1 MLYRSNARVQ
11 WDAVGDS
18 ASDFVGECAVGGC
31 EGDEDKLAGVVQ
43 EASVSDLSPGPSR
56 PIPGLQKCGHPPMK
70 RKQIAWPRP
79 GGEQLGRGGGGG
91 SAKL

>member
-1 MLYRSNARVQ
+1 MFKERKLSSLHKYLGASPGSRNSPWGRARCHSAVSQRTVLYRSNARVQ

-43 EASVSDLSPGPSR
+43 EASVSDLSPGPS
-56 PIPGLQKCGHPPMK
+56 
-70 RKQIAWPRP
+70 
-79 GGEQLGRGGGGG
+79 
-91 SAKL
+91 